1 MGIKPIVKR
10 VALFSGFFTE
20 TTCSIPMGFSPLTIP
35 LFDKTYIG
43 KVIRS
48 SSDVK
53 RESQRGVI
61 IR

>member
-35 LFDKTYIG
+35 LSDKTYIG

-48 SSDVK
+48 SSDC
-53 RESQRGVI
+53 
-61 IR
+61 

>member
-20 TTCSIPMGFSPLTIP
+20 TTCTIPMGFSPLTIP
-35 LFDKTYIG
+35 VSDKTYIG
-43 KVIRS
+43 QTPDSAVI
-48 SSDVK
+48 K
-53 RESQRGVI
+53 K